1 MTTAL
6 ILIDFI
12 NEIVHDNGKLA
23 SKGYSDFVKENDVFQ
38 NLSFAIQK
46 ARENNILIVHVKV
59 GFSENYNEQ
68 PKSSP
73 LFGKANEFQVLKLNS
88 WATEFHEQ
96 IDVKDSDIILTKHRV
111 NAFYGT
117 PLDLI
122 LKNNKISSILVAGV
136 ATDLAV
142 SNAVRDAHDRDY
154 QVTILE
160 DCCAAANG
168 EDHETALLSLKKVA
182 AVKNSKE
189 VF

>member
-12 NEIVHDNGKLA
+12 NEIVHESGKLA
-23 SKGYSDFVKENDVFQ
+23 SKGYSNFVKNNNVFQ
-38 NLSFAIQK
+38 NLSFAIKK
-46 ARENNILIVHVKV
+46 ARENNILIVHIKV

-73 LFGKANEFQVLKLNS
+73 LFGKAHEFQALKLDS
-88 WATEFHEQ
+88 WATEFHEE
-96 IDVKDSDIILTKHRV
+96 IDIKKDDIILTKHRV
-111 NAFYGT
+111 NAFYAT

-122 LKNNKISSILVAGV
+122 LKNNKINSILVAGV
-136 ATDLAV
+136 ATDLTV

-154 QVTILE
+154 QVTILA
-160 DCCAAANG
+160 DCCAAANN
-168 EDHETALLSLKKVA
+168 EDHKTALLSLKKLSS
-182 AVKNSKE
+182 VKNSKE

>member
-12 NEIVHDNGKLA
+12 NEIVHENGKLA
-23 SKGYSDFVKENDVFQ
+23 SKGYSDFVKNNDVFQ
-38 NLSFAIQK
+38 NLSFITQK

-59 GFSENYNEQ
+59 GFSENYTEQ
-68 PKSSP
+68 PKLSP
-73 LFGKANEFQVLKLNS
+73 LFGKAHEFQALKLNS

-96 IDVKDSDIILTKHRV
+96 IDVKEDDIILTKYRV
-111 NAFYGT
+111 SAFYGT

-122 LKNNKISSILVAGV
+122 LKNNNIDSILVAGV

-142 SNAVRDAHDRDY
+142 SNVVRDAHDRDY
-154 QVTILE
+154 QVTILA
-160 DCCAAANG
+160 DCCAAANN
-168 EDHETALLSLKKVA
+168 EDHETALLSLKKIA
-182 AVKNSKE
+182 IVKNSKE

>member
-12 NEIVHDNGKLA
+12 NEIVHENGKLA
-23 SKGYSDFVKENDVFQ
+23 SKGYSDFVKNNGVFQ
-38 NLSFAIQK
+38 NLSFAIKK

-59 GFSENYNEQ
+59 GFSENYTEQ
-68 PKSSP
+68 PKLSP
-73 LFGKANEFQVLKLNS
+73 LFGKAQEFQVLKFNS
-88 WATEFHEQ
+88 WATEFYEQ
-96 IDVKDSDIILTKHRV
+96 IDVNENDIILTKHRV
-111 NAFYGT
+111 NDFHAT

-122 LKNNKISSILVAGV
+122 LKNNKIDSILVAGV

-142 SNAVRDAHDRDY
+142 SNTVRDAHDRDY

-160 DCCAAANG
+160 DCCAAANN
-168 EDHETALLSLKKVA
+168 EDHQNALLLLKKISS
-182 AVKNSKE
+182 VKNSKE

>member
-12 NEIVHDNGKLA
+12 NEIVHENGKLA
-23 SKGYSDFVKENDVFQ
+23 SKGYSDFVKNNNVFQ

-46 ARENNILIVHVKV
+46 ARENNILIVHIKV
-59 GFSENYNEQ
+59 GFSENYKEQ

-73 LFGKANEFQVLKLNS
+73 LFGKAHEFQALKLNS

-96 IDVKDSDIILTKHRV
+96 IDVKDDDVILTKHRV

-122 LKNNKISSILVAGV
+122 LKNNKIDSILVAGV

-142 SNAVRDAHDRDY
+142 SSFVRDAHDRDY
-154 QVTILE
+154 QITILS
-160 DCCAAANG
+160 DCCAAANN
-168 EDHETALLSLKKVA
+168 EDHQTALSLLKKLA
-182 AVKNSKE
+182 NVKNSKE
-189 VF
+189 TF

>member
-12 NEIVHDNGKLA
+12 NEIVHENWKLA
-23 SKGYSDFVKENDVFQ
+23 SKGYSDFVKKNDVFQ
-38 NLSFAIQK
+38 NISFVSQK

-59 GFSENYNEQ
+59 GFSKSYIEQ

-73 LFGKANEFQVLKLNS
+73 LFGKAHEFQALKLNS

-96 IDVKDSDIILTKHRV
+96 IDVKENDIILTKHRV
-111 NAFYGT
+111 SAFYGT

-122 LKNNKISSILVAGV
+122 LKNNKIDTILVAGV

-142 SNAVRDAHDRDY
+142 SNTVRDAHDRDY
-154 QVTILE
+154 QITILS
-160 DCCAAANG
+160 DCCAAANN
-168 EDHETALLSLKKVA
+168 EDHETALASLKKLA
-182 AVKNSKE
+182 NVKNSKE
-189 VF
+189 VL